1 MLSVFTHQL
10 ATTASSALVWLVL
23 ELGCI
28 YLTLT
33 LMNITTNL
41 CKWDVL
47 SFSTYKYVGMI
58 ALLLVGLATPS
69 AGRGSYYASLA
80 YVSGALA
87 FFLVRTLKL
96 RIEPEVHGM
105 QSHGKRK
112 LYMILFYAGL
122 QPLLIWWMTSH
133 LLPVYSASLAPDPF
147 AGGAAPDLVN
157 GGAAAGAGAN
167 AFG

>member
-1 MLSVFTHQL
+1 MAYVTYVLVVGYVLGLKDAFSPDQL
-10 ATTASSALVWLVL
+10 AATASSALVWLVL
-23 ELGCI
+23 ELAAI

-33 LMNITTNL
+33 AMSIATNL

-47 SFSTYKYVGMI
+47 SFSTYKYVGMT
-58 ALLLVGLATPS
+58 ALLLVGLVSPAH
-69 AGRGSYYASLA
+69 AYYYCALA

-105 QSHGKRK
+105 QAHGKRK

-122 QPLLIWWMTSH
+122 QPMLIW
-133 LLPVYSASLAPDPF
+133 
-147 AGGAAPDLVN
+147 
-157 GGAAAGAGAN
+157 
-167 AFG
+167 